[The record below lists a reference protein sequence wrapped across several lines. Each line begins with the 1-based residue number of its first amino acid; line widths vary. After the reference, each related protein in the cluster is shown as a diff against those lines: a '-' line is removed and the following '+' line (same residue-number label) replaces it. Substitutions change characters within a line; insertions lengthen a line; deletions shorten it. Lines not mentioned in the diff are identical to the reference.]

1 MKKTL
6 LVLLILMTGSLGAAA
21 PTVNIDIQKIRTEPV
36 PLQTA
41 EYADVWFRVVNN
53 GSTTAQDVEVDFRPS
68 FPFSVDP
75 DEKTTWEIG
84 ELPSNTP
91 YYVHMQVKV
100 DENAVYGEND
110 LSFSIARSGG
120 VSMTHDIP
128 VQVRN
133 DDAVLAVDEVHFPD
147 QVAAGEQATMTL
159 QLHNYADSQLNNIE
173 ASIDL
178 TELPVATAGTT
189 RNTVDSL
196 APGESVNTSFRLT
209 VDQDADNGVQKL
221 PVTLNYENEAGTAF
235 EKDTSTGMV
244 IGGTPQLEL
253 GLNQRD
259 IQVAGSTGSV
269 TLRIVNRGDG
279 TARFVK
285 LDMLE
290 QDGVELLS
298 PESIY
303 LGNMDP
309 DDYQTAEFEV
319 HADASVEE
327 LLLRGNLS
335 YRSSGE
341 TIDQVQEVPVNLY
354 GQSEAQQYGLV
365 GNGSSLPMIVVVA
378 LVIVGGVVYWRRRR

>member
-6 LVLLILMTGSLGAAA
+6 LILLILMTASLGAAA
-21 PTVNIDIQKIRTEPV
+21 PTINIDIQKLQTEPV

-41 EYADVWFRVVNN
+41 EYADVWFRVTNT
-53 GSTTAQDVEVDFRPS
+53 GSMTASNVTVQFQPS

-75 DEKTTWEIG
+75 DEKTTWTIG
-84 ELPSNTP
+84 ELPPNMP
-91 YYVHMQVKV
+91 YYIHMQTKV
-100 DENAVYGEND
+100 DENAVYGSND
-110 LSFSIARSGG
+110 LEFRVNAGDDI
-120 VSMTHDIP
+120 TTTKKIP
-128 VQVRN
+128 VEIRN

-159 QLHNYADSQLNNIE
+159 QLHNYADSQLNNVE

-178 TELPVATAGTT
+178 TDLPVATAGTT

-196 APGESVNTSFRLT
+196 APGETANTSFRLT
-209 VDQDADNGVQKL
+209 VDQDAENGVQKL
-221 PVTLNYENEAGTAF
+221 PVTLSYENEAGTAF
-235 EKDTSTGMV
+235 EKETSTGMV
-244 IGGTPQLEL
+244 IGGAPQLEL

-279 TARFVK
+279 TARFVE

-290 QDGVELLS
+290 QEGVELLS

-309 DDYQTAEFEV
+309 DDYQTAEFQI
-319 HADASVEE
+319 HADASVQE
-327 LLLRGNLS
+327 LMLRGNLS

-341 TIDQVQEVPVNLY
+341 NIQQVQEVPVKLY
-354 GQSEAQQYGLV
+354 GQSEAQQYGLI
-365 GNGSSLPMIVVVA
+365 GGGSSLPLIVVAA
-378 LVIVGGVVYWRRRR
+378 LAIVGGVVYWRRRR